1 MRVLMN
7 KIKNSRSRIVA
18 TIVVAVLLCVIF
30 LAMMAFVYKSAENEG
45 KESLHVITKEIR
57 EDINLQMVSDRENLQ
72 TMARFAAKLYS
83 DGESYDLLFNS
94 YEKIGLIEN
103 IGILTADNMLLSK
116 AGRADVSTDLN
127 FADEV
132 EKVPYVSGRIKDITN
147 TDEELVRSA
156 VPIKLNDKIVA
167 ILYGVIDLD
176 TLYERYYDSASK
188 MNARLFVLERGTGNF
203 IIDTK
208 NKDLGNL
215 SSLTQR
221 KYNKGFSY
229 SELAQSIYNG
239 EDGFSAFNSKD
250 NDIAYYVHYAP
261 LDIGDW
267 QIMLAM
273 PEETVFD
280 EARKMGMNMT
290 IMFLIVVCV
299 MIAYLILIFASERR
313 MLRMNLHASN
323 VRRLLLEVNQR
334 TSSMS
339 EALENLTSFAKSRS
353 AFFVDTDGEDYSYI
367 NPLFK
372 NKKLSGEDKQRFV
385 FDLFCWSGKHSN
397 DKNVAVNTIR
407 IVVNNE
413 LKKSSPEFYEFLTR
427 NKIKNITFASVVNM
441 RDHIS
446 ILGVINENK
455 HNEVKNLLDE
465 IAVCFSMAVYN
476 KKYLAKTETVAA
488 TDSLTGVN
496 NRMAYKRDVVALD
509 AKMTRDLSCIYID
522 VNELHIINNKHGHA
536 AGDGMLLFIAKTLKE
551 LFDGQYI
558 YRMGGDEFL
567 VFVENCPDNEVSDKI
582 ELLHERLKVMN
593 YHVSVG
599 MAFCKHNKDTEA
611 MVKAAEKRMY
621 EAKALYYQQKEQKSY
636 KETISK
642 NIDHIKT
649 GIAELDA
656 ILSILSQ
663 RYMGIYCVSLKT
675 DQAREILIP
684 AYLKELA
691 GDDRCF
697 SRIFGRYIQDMASPD
712 YQRPLLSFLRYD
724 VIEGQLAEGNIPSI
738 SYEKA
743 NGGKFRLSV
752 YPIGD
757 ATDKINETI
766 WIFEKES

>member
-1 MRVLMN
+1 MKNLVN
-7 KIKNSRSRIVA
+7 KIKSSRSRIAA
-18 TIVVAVLLCVIF
+18 TVVVAVLLCVVF
-30 LAMMAFVYKSAENEG
+30 LVMVAFVYKTAENEG
-45 KESLHVITKEIR
+45 KESLHVTTKEIR

-83 DGESYDLLFNS
+83 DGEGFELLFKS

-103 IGILTADNMLLSK
+103 IGILTSDNFLLSK
-116 AGRADVSTDLN
+116 AGRTDVSYEMN
-127 FADEV
+127 FADEML
-132 EKVPYVSGRIKDITN
+132 KAPYISGRIKDITN
-147 TDEELVRSA
+147 PSEELVRSA
-156 VPIKLNDKIVA
+156 VPVKVNDKTIA

-176 TLYERYYDSASK
+176 TLYERYYDSAAK

-215 SSLTQR
+215 TSLAQR

-229 SELAQSIYNG
+229 SKLAQSIYDG
-239 EDGFSAFNSKD
+239 KDGFSAFNSKD

-273 PEETVFD
+273 PEETVFE
-280 EARKMGMNMT
+280 EARKMGINMT
-290 IMFLIVVCV
+290 LMFLIVVCV
-299 MIAYLILIFASERR
+299 MVAYLTMIFSSERR
-313 MLRMNLHASN
+313 ILRMNLRASN
-323 VRRLLLEVNQR
+323 VRKLLLEVSQR

-339 EALENLTSFAKSRS
+339 EALENLAAFAKSRS

-367 NPLFK
+367 NPVFK
-372 NKKLSGEDKQRFV
+372 SKKLTGDDKQRFI
-385 FDLFCWSGKHSN
+385 FDLFCWAGKQKN
-397 DKNVAVNTIR
+397 NKNVAVSTIR
-407 IVVNNE
+407 IVVDKE

-427 NKIKNITFASVVNM
+427 NKIKNITYASVFNL

-446 ILGVINENK
+446 ILGVVNTNK
-455 HNEVKNLLDE
+455 YLDVKNLLSE

-509 AKMTRDLSCIYID
+509 EKITEDLSCIYID

-536 AGDGMLLFIAKTLKE
+536 AGDAMLLFIAKTLKE
-551 LFDGQYI
+551 LFEGQHI

-567 VFVENCPDNEVSDKI
+567 VFVKNCPDYEVSNKI

-599 MAFCKHNKDTEA
+599 MAFCKSNKDTEA
-611 MVKAAEKRMY
+611 MVKTAEKRMY
-621 EAKALYYQQKEQKSY
+621 EAKALYYQQKEQMSY

-649 GIAELDA
+649 GITELDA

-684 AYLKELA
+684 SYLKELA

-697 SRIFGRYIQDMASPD
+697 SRIFGRYIQDMASHD
-712 YQRPLLSFLRYD
+712 YQRPLLNFLRYD
-724 VIEGQLAEGNIPSI
+724 VIEGQLLDGNIPSI

-743 NGGKFRLSV
+743 NGGRFRLSV
-752 YPIGD
+752 YPLGE
-757 ATDKINETI
+757 ATDKITETI
-766 WIFEKES
+766 WIFEKEN